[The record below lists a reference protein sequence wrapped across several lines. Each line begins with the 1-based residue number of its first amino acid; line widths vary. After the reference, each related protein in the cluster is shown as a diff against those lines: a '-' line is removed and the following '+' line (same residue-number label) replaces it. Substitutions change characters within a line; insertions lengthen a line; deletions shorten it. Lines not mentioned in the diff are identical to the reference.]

1 MFATNPVLT
10 KLVAEVWLTAY
21 GDPLRNT
28 RYRGAIP
35 GLPASVDAFQVMVIC
50 DEEFAETIT
59 PLGVVGDIVSMPARL
74 AVIGRTKTNKIANS
88 KT

>member
-28 RYRGAIP
+28 RYRGATP
-35 GLPASVDAFQVMVIC
+35 ELPVSEEAFQVMVIC
-50 DEEFAETIT
+50 DDEFAVADT
-59 PLGVVGDIVSMPARL
+59 PLGTEGVTVLAGRGVVPQTEALGADVLPAL
-74 AVIGRTKTNKIANS
+74 S
-88 KT
+88 

>member
-10 KLVAEVWLTAY
+10 KLVADVWLTAY
-21 GDPLRNT
+21 GHPLQNT

-50 DEEFAETIT
+50 DDEFAVADT
-59 PLGVVGDIVSMPARL
+59 PLGTEGVTVSAGENVVA
-74 AVIGRTKTNKIANS
+74 
-88 KT
+88 